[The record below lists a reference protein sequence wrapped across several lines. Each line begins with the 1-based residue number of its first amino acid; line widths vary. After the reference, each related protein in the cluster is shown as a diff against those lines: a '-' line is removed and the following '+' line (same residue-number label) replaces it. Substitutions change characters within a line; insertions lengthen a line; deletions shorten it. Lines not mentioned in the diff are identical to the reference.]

1 MQHQHPFWLLAS
13 LVAGFLCMDDLSNAG
28 DNQTG
33 YGYGYDL
40 NNVEGYLNGGLR

>member
-1 MQHQHPFWLLAS
+1 M
-13 LVAGFLCMDDLSNAG
+13 GDLNDAG

-40 NNVEGYLNGGLR
+40 KNVEGYLNGGLR